1 MTRAQPCRATSRA
14 GGGPRP
20 AESHLLGAAHK
31 AARGE
36 QAGGSREQFLQTKPN
51 DTKIRAEP
59 AKESAWWRELQC
71 GMGAGFQRGLA
82 VLDAS
87 GGWGGGCGGL
97 SLEGFPCPPGAAV
110 NLEVSCEP
118 ILTPTLQVET
128 PVGHTNTVPSR
139 GKLAP
144 PTPPLCLVP
153 DSTRVWKTAGPT
165 TWQAAYHFPSL
176 PGPVPAPPVSAVPPS
191 LGMETVTHFNLE
203 LSLFCV

>member
-20 AESHLLGAAHK
+20 AESHLLGAARK

-59 AKESAWWRELQC
+59 AKESAWWREQQC

-144 PTPPLCLVP
+144 PHSSAMFGSRLHKSLENSRAHYLAGSISFPEPPWPSARPSRQRCP
-153 DSTRVWKTAGPT
+153 SQSGHGDSDT
-165 TWQAAYHFPSL
+165 F
-176 PGPVPAPPVSAVPPS
+176 
-191 LGMETVTHFNLE
+191 
-203 LSLFCV
+203 